1 MNAIE
6 AGEILFCNFLGRRH
20 TFLVGRGTTAIYLAL
35 KTIAELRGT
44 GEVIVP
50 TVGCASVAQIVG
62 FAGFS
67 VVFAD
72 IDRDSF
78 TLSPEAVEAKLSP
91 RTRAILPI
99 HIYGYPANMAAL
111 RQIAQP
117 RGIFLIEDACHAFG
131 GSLGRQR
138 LGSFGD
144 FSVFSFGG
152 TKAMNLGGGGILTL
166 DDDALAAVVSRHAI
180 NLPPKPPADWFAL
193 RSLSHRNLYHALV
206 DLLRSDPLVD
216 VSASFTAVDSLFRDW
231 LIYRWD
237 FDDQTCGKLLNG
249 LKPMK
254 SRNAER
260 VARAAFYHEHLRRP
274 GLKHPRPEVWREA
287 GAVWRYTF
295 VAEGDGQAARLT
307 EHLRRHGIHVSNHY
321 WSLAD
326 LMHNDKSH
334 PNTAWFNSRV
344 INLWVDETADK
355 AYLEKTRVAVDSWP
369 G

>member
-1 MNAIE
+1 VNATE
-6 AGEILFCNFLGRRH
+6 AAEILFSNYLRRRH

-35 KTIAELRGT
+35 KTVAELRGT

-50 TVGCASVAQIVG
+50 TVSCASVAQIVG

-78 TLSPEAVEAKLSP
+78 TLSPESVAAKLSP
-91 RTRAILPI
+91 RTQAILPI
-99 HIYGYPANMAAL
+99 HLYGYPANMAAL
-111 RQIAQP
+111 EDLARP

-131 GSLGRQR
+131 GSLGERR

-144 FSVFSFGG
+144 FGLFSFGG
-152 TKAMNLGGGGILTL
+152 TKALNLGGGGILTVDN
-166 DDDALAAVVSRHAI
+166 DDLAKAVQRHAAE
-180 NLPPKPPADWFAL
+180 LPPKPPADWFNL

-206 DLLRSDPLVD
+206 DLLRSDPLAD
-216 VSASFTAVDSLFRDW
+216 VSASFKGVDSLFRDW

-237 FDDQTCGKLLNG
+237 IDDQTAGKLSRGLNALAG
-249 LKPMK
+249 
-254 SRNAER
+254 RNAER
-260 VARAAFYHEHLRRP
+260 VARAAFYHEHLQRP
-274 GLKHPRPEVWREA
+274 ELRHPRPEIWTNA
-287 GAVWRYTF
+287 GTVWRYTF
-295 VAEGDGQAARLT
+295 VAEGEGQAASLT
-307 EHLRRHGIHVSNHY
+307 EHLRRHGIHASNHY

-326 LMHNDKSH
+326 LMHNDKSL

-344 INLWVDETADK
+344 INLWVDETADRE
-355 AYLEKTRVAVDSWP
+355 YLEKTRAAVDSWP